1 MKHSRLRLAVQRV
14 LPNNLHISAYAV
26 RPSIVHPFGHWSSI
40 DEAGNVRGSGS
51 AEGNIAGFRY
61 RAIPGKLLL
70 TVTPDHVSRN

>member
-1 MKHSRLRLAVQRV
+1 MK
-14 LPNNLHISAYAV
+14 SADNFEF
-26 RPSIVHPFGHWSSI
+26 RPAATRRFGHWSSI